1 MHIQLKPDARPR
13 FIKARPVPYAIKDE
27 IGREFDRLVEQ
38 GVYQPISHSDWAAP
52 IVPVTKLDG
61 SIRICGDYKQTVNQ
75 AAVCDHC
82 PLPKIEDLLA
92 TLNGGQKFTKL
103 DLSQA
108 YQQLVLDDESQRLL
122 TKNTHKGL
130 YKPTCLQ
137 FGVHSASGMFQR
149 EIEKR
154 LSHIPHTV
162 CRVDDILIT
171 GATDENHLSNLREV
185 LRVLSE
191 AGLRLKKSKCHFLA
205 PQVTYC
211 GFAVS
216 REGVAPISDKVEAI
230 VNAPAPR
237 DVSQVKFFLRM
248 INYYHRHLP
257 NLANCLEPLHELLRN
272 NRTWNWGKPQQTAFD
287 AAKTLLSSANLLV
300 HYNPNR
306 ELILSCDAS
315 PYGIGAVLSH
325 IMDDNTERPV
335 AFASR
340 TMSPKEITPK
350 LRRNG

>member
-1 MHIQLKPDARPR
+1 M
-13 FIKARPVPYAIKDE
+13 
-27 IGREFDRLVEQ
+27 
-38 GVYQPISHSDWAAP
+38 
-52 IVPVTKLDG
+52 
-61 SIRICGDYKQTVNQ
+61 
-75 AAVCDHC
+75 
-82 PLPKIEDLLA
+82 
-92 TLNGGQKFTKL
+92 
-103 DLSQA
+103 
-108 YQQLVLDDESQRLL
+108 
-122 TKNTHKGL
+122 
-130 YKPTCLQ
+130 
-137 FGVHSASGMFQR
+137 
-149 EIEKR
+149 
-154 LSHIPHTV
+154 
-162 CRVDDILIT
+162 
-171 GATDENHLSNLREV
+171 
-185 LRVLSE
+185 LSE
-191 AGLRLKKSKCHFLA
+191 AGLCLKKSKCHFLA

-216 REGVAPISDKVEAI
+216 RESVAPISDKVEAI

-237 DVSQVKFFLRM
+237 DVSQVKSFLGM

-257 NLANCLEPLHELLRN
+257 HLANCLEPLHELLRN

-340 TMSPKEITPK
+340 TMSPAERNYAQIEKEGLGVYAVKKFHQYLYGCKFTILTDHKPLLGLLGESRAIPSMTAARIQRWALLLARYSYTLKYRPGNANVDADCMSRLPINNNSESSSITNTIHMMSLNHAPVTAEDVRTHTRTDPIMSK
-350 LRRNG
+350 VFEDG